1 MLFLLIIFDL
11 LSFFIFSQK
20 PNDLPKTYLEFTI
33 YYYYII
39 CIITVACSFEN
50 KNMSTENSF
59 FSFLLLKKV
68 YKLTMYTVI
77 KHI

>member
-11 LSFFIFSQK
+11 LSFLFFHKNPMICQR
-20 PNDLPKTYLEFTI
+20 PYLEFTI

-50 KNMSTENSF
+50 KNMSKENSF
-59 FSFLLLKKV
+59 FYFLLLKKV
-68 YKLTMYTVI
+68 YKLTI
-77 KHI
+77 LL